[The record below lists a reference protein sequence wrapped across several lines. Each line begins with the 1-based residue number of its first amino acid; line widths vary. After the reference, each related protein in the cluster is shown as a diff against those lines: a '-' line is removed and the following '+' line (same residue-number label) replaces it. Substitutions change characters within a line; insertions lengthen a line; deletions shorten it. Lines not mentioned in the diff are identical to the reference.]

1 MHIMSYLS
9 WSSRPGKH
17 YKGPRGEG
25 MAQHWLFQNIPQT
38 IPPLTVTT
46 EKGQPFWQ
54 VHTKSLAENNHSEQ
68 YCYLVIFFVCKWGF
82 WKLTN
87 FWNLTKMKTICHD
100 LLVVDSKINL
110 NLEIQD
116 TLAPIPSYKVSE
128 TGSRAHKAGLIIY
141 LTTHNLSTT
150 VPVIAIHIILTF
162 YDFILKSS
170 LCNILK

>member
-1 MHIMSYLS
+1 
-9 WSSRPGKH
+9 
-17 YKGPRGEG
+17 
-25 MAQHWLFQNIPQT
+25 
-38 IPPLTVTT
+38 
-46 EKGQPFWQ
+46 
-54 VHTKSLAENNHSEQ
+54 
-68 YCYLVIFFVCKWGF
+68 
-82 WKLTN
+82 
-87 FWNLTKMKTICHD
+87 MKTICHD

-128 TGSRAHKAGLIIY
+128 TGSRAHKAGLTIY

-162 YDFILKSS
+162 YDFILESS